1 MAATS
6 YGWPADTLYTAA
18 VMLLSGATRGVLSAA
33 GKGMGMSGWSAM
45 EQVEVGGHRIAYR
58 EKGSGWP
65 LVLLHGWPL
74 DSRQWWRQL
83 DALSDEFR
91 VVAWDAP
98 GAGASSDP
106 PETARLAD
114 WADWLA
120 AFVDALG
127 LAPAHV
133 GGLSFGG
140 GLALELF
147 HRHPKVVRSLILMS
161 AYAGWG
167 GSLAPEEVQRR
178 LELTVRNTELPPV
191 QWAPDLIETL
201 LAEGSS
207 AELADELAT
216 MIADF
221 HPAATKTSLRAFA
234 EADLSDMLADVDVP
248 TLLLYGEL
256 DVRSPRQVWEPIHA
270 GIAHSKLVVIPGVG
284 HMLDMQ
290 AAERCN
296 AEIRAFVREVEAS
309 EPLEDSP

>member
-1 MAATS
+1 
-6 YGWPADTLYTAA
+6 
-18 VMLLSGATRGVLSAA
+18 
-33 GKGMGMSGWSAM
+33 MSGWSAM
-45 EQVEVGGHRIAYR
+45 DQVEVGGHRIAYR
-58 EKGSGWP
+58 ERGSGWP

-74 DSRQWWRQL
+74 DSREWWRQL

-98 GAGASSDP
+98 GAGASTDP
-106 PETARLAD
+106 PDTARLAD

-120 AFVDALG
+120 GFIEALE

-147 HRHPKVVRSLILMS
+147 RRHPGVVRSLILIS

-167 GSLAPEEVQRR
+167 GSLPPAEVQRR
-178 LELTVRNTELPPV
+178 LELTLRNTELPPA

-201 LAEGSS
+201 LPEGSS
-207 AELADELAT
+207 PELADELAT

-221 HPAATKTSLRAFA
+221 HPAATRTSLQVFA
-234 EADLSDMLADVDVP
+234 EADLNDTLGEVDVP

-256 DVRSPRQVWEPIHA
+256 DVRAPRQVWEPIHRQ
-270 GIAHSKLVVIPGVG
+270 IAHSRLVVVPGGG
-284 HMLDMQ
+284 HMVDMQ

-296 AEIRAFVREVEAS
+296 AEMRAFVREVEAS
-309 EPLEDSP
+309 EPLG